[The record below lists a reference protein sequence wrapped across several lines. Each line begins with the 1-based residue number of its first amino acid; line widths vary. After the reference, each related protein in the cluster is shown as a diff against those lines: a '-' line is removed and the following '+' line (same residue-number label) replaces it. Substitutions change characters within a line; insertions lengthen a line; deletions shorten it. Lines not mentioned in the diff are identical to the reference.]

1 MSKKDYYEILGV
13 SKSSSKDELKKA
25 FHKLAHKYHP
35 DKNKGDDKM
44 FKEVNEA
51 YQVLSDDQ
59 KRAQY
64 DQFGHD
70 APNFGGGQG
79 YGGGFNQQGGFG
91 GFDFSGFQ
99 GQQGFDMGDLGDIF
113 SDFFGGGQGRVGA
126 QQRRGRDIS
135 TEITI
140 TFAESVFGVTRRIL
154 ITKTSQCV
162 TCHGNGAKEG
172 AKQVTCSGCNGKG
185 QIRETKRSILGTFAT
200 TKVCDICN
208 GTGTIPSEMC
218 PTCKG
223 AGVKK
228 REEEIEIKVP
238 AGIESGEMIR
248 MTGLGEAVKHGVAG
262 DLYIK
267 INVGSHPK
275 FRRDHQNLLMEME
288 IRLSEAIL
296 GAEKAIETLDGVVT
310 IKIPEG
316 IASGTQLRV
325 REKGVPSSRGGKR
338 GDLIV
343 HVTVKIPAKLSR
355 KAKEA
360 IEILKDEGL

>member
-13 SKSSSKDELKKA
+13 QKNSSKDELKKA

-64 DQFGHD
+64 DQFGSD
-70 APNFGGGQG
+70 GASFGGGGQG
-79 YGGGFNQQGGFG
+79 GFNQSGFG

-113 SDFFGGGQGRVGA
+113 SDFFGGQNRSA
-126 QQRRGRDIS
+126 ASSRRGRDMS

-140 TFAESVFGVTRRIL
+140 PFADGIFGTTRKIL
-154 ITKTSQCV
+154 LTKTSACV
-162 TCHGNGAKEG
+162 TCHGSGAKEG
-172 AKQVTCSGCNGKG
+172 AKQVTCSACNGKG
-185 QIRETKRSILGTFAT
+185 QIRETRRSILGTFAT
-200 TKVCDICN
+200 TKLCEVCN
-208 GTGTIPSEMC
+208 GAGTVPSEMC

-223 AGVKK
+223 AGVKR
-228 REEEIEIKVP
+228 REEEIEIKIP
-238 AGIESGEMIR
+238 AGIENGEMIR
-248 MTGLGEAVKHGVAG
+248 MTGLGEAVKHGTAG

-267 INVGSHPK
+267 INISSHAT
-275 FRRDHQNLLMEME
+275 FHREGQNLYMDLE
-288 IRLSEAIL
+288 IKLSEAVLGGERIL
-296 GAEKAIETLDGVVT
+296 ETLDGKVGM
-310 IKIPEG
+310 KIPEG
-316 IASGTQLRV
+316 IASGTQLRIK
-325 REKGVPSSRGGKR
+325 EHGVPSARGKR

-343 HVTVKIPAKLSR
+343 KVIVKIPTKLSK

-360 IEILKDEGL
+360 IETLKEEGN